1 MDNARL
7 RALAVALS
15 VAPYYDT
22 VTMMLM
28 QDMAEALLD
37 GNMSRT
43 ISGIAGIIS
52 LFAEEDRVDGL
63 SPFIQA
69 LDSLYELCIQDS
81 LVVEVTSVRVN

>member
-22 VTMMLM
+22 VIMMLM
-28 QDMAEALLD
+28 QGMSEALLD

-52 LFAEEDRVDGL
+52 LFEEEDRVDGL